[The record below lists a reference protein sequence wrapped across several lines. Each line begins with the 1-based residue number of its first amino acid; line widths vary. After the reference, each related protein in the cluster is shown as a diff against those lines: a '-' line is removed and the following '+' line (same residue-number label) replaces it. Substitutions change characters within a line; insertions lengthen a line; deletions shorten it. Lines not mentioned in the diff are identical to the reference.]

1 MFLGK
6 SQNIFEDNEVSLE
19 SRGWV
24 VITDT
29 ESVARFR
36 KACINKQTGAGDL
49 FMPLLNKL
57 KRAIGVQ

>member
-1 MFLGK
+1 VKK
-6 SQNIFEDNEVSLE
+6 SYWLIEDKEVSLE

-29 ESVARFR
+29 ENVARFR
-36 KACINKQTGAGDL
+36 KACINEQAKAGGL